1 MKNVSV
7 TKAVTIRSGVLVLS
21 EEQAAKRAHCLKKG
35 RGNQYEVIQPV
46 QFKVGESFAIDELHK
61 AYDGYLEEVAGKSA
75 ETKKEDEK

>member
-61 AYDGYLEEVAGKSA
+61 AYDGHLEAVDSSAPADSKEKS
-75 ETKKEDEK
+75 